1 MILQKR
7 EIQNYTAD
15 EVRAHVTDALNL
27 TTELDPPSDLRAAVF
42 NQAVGL
48 LSGKQIIVEQM
59 QQSPNGLQLG
69 GLR

>member
-1 MILQKR
+1 MILQKK

-15 EVRAHVTDALNL
+15 EVRDHLVNALNL
-27 TTELDPPSDLRAAVF
+27 TTELDPPADLRVPVF